1 MAEGKHPCAVREQLE
16 SVLRDLYDF
25 GDDFVTPEENPPDHG
40 QIDDLSDEKET
51 EKVNSHEENEQPVT
65 CPKWGKKNVSMFF
78 DSMKEELC
86 SRAKNSTV
94 SSSPAAKPSTIQ
106 VVTFISRKDKKQCK
120 ERHIQKGNT
129 ETNIK
134 ETEEENSLQF
144 HFEKAR
150 LEVHKFGIGGYEKEK
165 QRKCEQERAIMLGA
179 KLPKREYVNYKL
191 YQESIKEKE
200 LVQKE
205 KSIMKNGFEPAR
217 KKQKQGKNDRWSR
230 RKKGL
235 GKAPTGQVGKFKDGA
250 LILRNKDIR
259 KIKRSKVNKGGC

>member
-144 HFEKAR
+144 HFEK
-150 LEVHKFGIGGYEKEK
+150 
-165 QRKCEQERAIMLGA
+165 
-179 KLPKREYVNYKL
+179 LPKREYVNYKL

-217 KKQKQGKNDRWSR
+217 KKQKQGKNDRSNARSLTTAVWNLMTAAWS
-230 RKKGL
+230 L
-235 GKAPTGQVGKFKDGA
+235 MTAMVPVVHVGCPEPNDSCLMSAG
-250 LILRNKDIR
+250 D
-259 KIKRSKVNKGGC
+259 S